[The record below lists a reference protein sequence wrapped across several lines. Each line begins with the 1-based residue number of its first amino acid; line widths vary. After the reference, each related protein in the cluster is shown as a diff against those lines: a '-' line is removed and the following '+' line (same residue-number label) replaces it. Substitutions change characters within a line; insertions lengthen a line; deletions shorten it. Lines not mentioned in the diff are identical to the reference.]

1 MLLRPSPLRQF
12 LRLTEAPVEV
22 TQPPAASSEPI
33 VVAIWS
39 GPEHDNLVKVA
50 DEYKK
55 KTGKEVI
62 VEEVAREAYFDK
74 LNTVTA
80 NCGKDYD
87 AFYAMSDFI
96 PAYVAADGLKDL
108 NTFFEDKNVAS
119 PDFNL
124 EDFGMATN
132 FFTFDGK
139 VYVLPSE
146 GDTAWL
152 WYRKDLFEKASLKP
166 PETWEEFYAA
176 AKALNDPA
184 NGVYGAVIGAKPD
197 EAWWDFMY
205 YLFGQ
210 GGELLNPDNTVAINN
225 EAGVKAWL
233 STLTF

>member
-1 MLLRPSPLRQF
+1 
-12 LRLTEAPVEV
+12 
-22 TQPPAASSEPI
+22 
-33 VVAIWS
+33 
-39 GPEHDNLVKVA
+39 
-50 DEYKK
+50 
-55 KTGKEVI
+55 
-62 VEEVAREAYFDK
+62 
-74 LNTVTA
+74 
-80 NCGKDYD
+80 
-87 AFYAMSDFI
+87 
-96 PAYVAADGLKDL
+96 
-108 NTFFEDKNVAS
+108 
-119 PDFNL
+119 
-124 EDFGMATN
+124 MATN

-139 VYVLPSE
+139 TYVLPSE

-225 EAGVKAWL
+225 EAGVKA
-233 STLTF
+233 LTFYSNLLKEGLVPLMCPLTAMWKFWRRSLRVKLPWVSNGWRQHKI